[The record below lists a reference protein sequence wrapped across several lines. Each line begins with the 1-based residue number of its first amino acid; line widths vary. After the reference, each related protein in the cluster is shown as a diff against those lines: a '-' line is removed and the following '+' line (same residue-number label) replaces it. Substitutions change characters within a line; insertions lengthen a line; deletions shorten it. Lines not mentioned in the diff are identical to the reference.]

1 MQEVVQNFL
10 NRSGLDYM
18 AEQFQVN
25 KITGKVLMLL
35 TEVCECSPFLADSF
49 RIKLINNYSYRQIN
63 APPPPLINFSILFP
77 TTPGA

>member
-10 NRSGLDYM
+10 NRAGLDYM

-49 RIKLINNYSYRQIN
+49 RIKFEYLISN
-63 APPPPLINFSILFP
+63 
-77 TTPGA
+77 